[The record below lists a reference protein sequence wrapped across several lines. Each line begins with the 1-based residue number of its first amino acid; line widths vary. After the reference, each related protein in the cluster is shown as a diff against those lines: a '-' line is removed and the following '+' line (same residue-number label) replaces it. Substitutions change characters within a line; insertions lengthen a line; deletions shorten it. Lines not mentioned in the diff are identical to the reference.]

1 MDSEI
6 KALDIQSVLAL
17 PVGSPLVLSWYE
29 DGARLAS
36 AQIVETESSA
46 LVLNVW
52 RWGASGF
59 RNESETWNLKVEGRF
74 LTDSRKHFRCA
85 LRMPSEKEMELF
97 KTHWKKFPAPT
108 VPLEGALVKVKYDVD
123 PVESELPEVVGT
135 VVVQRFD
142 EMRVD
147 VSYYS
152 IKQHKLVREPVRLD
166 RAGNGWADGEAG
178 VDCVVTV
185 IDRVQFDNWL
195 AEDEKVQKGKTARP
209 TAMVATAPVAKAPQ
223 KAEPIKK
230 RKSR

>member
-59 RNESETWNLKVEGRF
+59 RNESETWNLKLEGRF

-85 LRMPSEKEMELF
+85 LRTPSEKEMELF

-108 VPLEGALVKVKYDVD
+108 VPLEGALVKVKYNVD
-123 PVESELPEVVGT
+123 PLESELPEVVGA
-135 VVVQRFD
+135 VVLQRFE

-152 IKQHKLVREPVRLD
+152 IQQQKLVHEAIRLD
-166 RAGNGWADGEAG
+166 RTPNGWVDREVG
-178 VDCVVTV
+178 VDCVVTI
-185 IDRVQFDNWL
+185 IDRAQFDNWL
-195 AEDEKVQKGKTARP
+195 AEDEKIQKRKLSP
-209 TAMVATAPVAKAPQ
+209 AMVVAAPASKPVRNQGA
-223 KAEPIKK
+223 IRNN
-230 RKSR
+230 RKNH